1 MPASSIFLLDAEA
14 ASSEAIATT
23 LTGVGYTVTTT
34 TDAADAIAKA
44 AGHQLVVIDVVIGPM
59 SSIEVCQQLRAD
71 AAMSEVPIVCVSQ
84 TDDVD
89 ERIAFLEAG
98 ADDVMAK
105 PFDGRE
111 LEARVE
117 ALLLRFQRSGS
128 MTPVYSAD
136 GLTMARARR
145 TIAVFSPKG
154 GVGTTTIAT
163 NIAVSAALRRPDK
176 VVLVDLA
183 LQFGGVSSHL
193 NLETRGTL
201 ADLVRDEIA
210 MREPEI
216 MRPYAIRHDSGL
228 HVMAA
233 PGTPEGADLVTPEHV
248 ARILKNLLEGYD
260 SVVIDAGSLLDERSM
275 TALEA
280 AEAVMLPVYPEIAAL
295 RAVHGLIDYFND
307 VGSITQKST
316 FVLNNLF
323 AKDILKPRDVENV
336 LGSRVGAELPYDP
349 FIYLKAVNEGIPV
362 VIGAP
367 KTAPADRLNQLSKTA
382 FGEDGYTVPDEATER
397 RSGRFGLRR
406 RA

>member
-1 MPASSIFLLDAEA
+1 
-14 ASSEAIATT
+14 
-23 LTGVGYTVTTT
+23 
-34 TDAADAIAKA
+34 
-44 AGHQLVVIDVVIGPM
+44 
-59 SSIEVCQQLRAD
+59 
-71 AAMSEVPIVCVSQ
+71 
-84 TDDVD
+84 
-89 ERIAFLEAG
+89 
-98 ADDVMAK
+98 MAK

-117 ALLLRFQRSGS
+117 ALLLRFQRSGGLA
-128 MTPVYSAD
+128 PIYSAD

-228 HVMAA
+228 HVLAA
-233 PGTPEGADLVTPEHV
+233 PGTPEGADLVTPDHV

-260 SVVIDAGSLLDERSM
+260 SVVIDAGAVLDERSM

-280 AEAVMLPVYPEIAAL
+280 AEAVILPVYPEIAAL
-295 RAVHGLIDYFND
+295 RAVHNLIDYFND

-316 FVLNNLF
+316 FVLNNVF
-323 AKDILKPRDVENV
+323 AKDILKPRDVESA
-336 LGSRVGAELPYDP
+336 LGSKVGAELPYDP
-349 FIYLKAVNEGIPV
+349 FLYLKAVNEGIPM

-367 KTAPADRLNQLSKTA
+367 KSAPADRLNKLSMSA
-382 FGEDGYTVPDEATER
+382 FGEDGYSVPAGVGER
-397 RSGRFGLRR
+397 KPGRFGIRR